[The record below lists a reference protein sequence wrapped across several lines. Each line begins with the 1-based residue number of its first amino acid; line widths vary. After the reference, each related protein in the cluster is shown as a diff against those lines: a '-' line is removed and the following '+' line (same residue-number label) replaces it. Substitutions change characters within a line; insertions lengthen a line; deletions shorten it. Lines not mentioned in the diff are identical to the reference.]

1 MFKVIVAGGRE
12 FSDYTLLKQ
21 TLNHLL
27 IHKLPNVEIVCG
39 KASGADALGERYAK
53 ELGLSVAYFP
63 ADWTQHKKAAGP
75 IRNREMATYADA
87 CVAFWDGTSRGTKN
101 MIDEA
106 TKKGIP
112 VRVIRYL

>member
-1 MFKVIVAGGRE
+1 MFRVIVAGGRE
-12 FSDYTLLKQ
+12 FSDYPLLKQ

-27 IHKLPNVEIVCG
+27 IHQLPNVEIVCG
-39 KASGADALGERYAK
+39 KASGADTLGEQYAK

-63 ADWTQHKKAAGP
+63 ADWKTHKKAAGP
-75 IRNREMATYADA
+75 IRNRKMARYANA
-87 CVAFWDGTSRGTKN
+87 CVAFWDGKSPGTKN